1 MDSGCSRHM
10 TGNDKWFSSL
20 TPTRHKEYII
30 FGDNGKGKVRGVGA
44 VRVSDRFTLREV
56 ALVLNLGFNLL
67 SVSQLLDEGF
77 EVRSRRVILEFWIP
91 EETWF
96 AESFLVTEFSWS
108 ISLELLLALLVA
120 CWLVL
125 LLICGSGIG
134 DLDI

>member
-56 ALVLNLGFNLL
+56 ALVSILALICSLFRNFLMRGLKFA
-67 SVSQLLDEGF
+67 
-77 EVRSRRVILEFWIP
+77 SRRVALEFWIP
-91 EETWF
+91 EEIWF
-96 AESFLVTEFSWS
+96 AGSFLVTEFSWS

-125 LLICGSGIG
+125 LLICGSEG

>member
-1 MDSGCSRHM
+1 MRGLKFASR
-10 TGNDKWFSSL
+10 
-20 TPTRHKEYII
+20 
-30 FGDNGKGKVRGVGA
+30 KVV
-44 VRVSDRFTLREV
+44 
-56 ALVLNLGFNLL
+56 
-67 SVSQLLDEGF
+67 
-77 EVRSRRVILEFWIP
+77 LEFWIL

-96 AESFLVTEFSWS
+96 AGLFLVTEFSWL